1 VYVRKDEV
9 NIENPPKKVEKEYDS
24 GKSNSSRSQS
34 PL

>member
-9 NIENPPKKVEKEYDS
+9 NNENPPKKVEKEYDS
-24 GKSNSSRSQS
+24 RKSNSSRSQS